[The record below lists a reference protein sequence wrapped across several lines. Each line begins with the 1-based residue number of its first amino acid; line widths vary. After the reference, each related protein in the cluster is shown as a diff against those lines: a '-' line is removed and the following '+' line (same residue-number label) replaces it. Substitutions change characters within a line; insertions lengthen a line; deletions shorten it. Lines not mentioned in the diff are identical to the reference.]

1 VVQEL
6 EMVVETEKEDQEDQV
21 VETDLLEQERIMVDQ
36 ELVLQDKEIQETL
49 IIVDTVAEVAEKSA
63 VDQEPLKMV
72 AQEDLQVFQDLQ

>member
-6 EMVVETEKEDQEDQV
+6 EIQAETEKEDQEDQV
-21 VETDLLEQERIMVDQ
+21 VETDLLEQERILVDQ
-36 ELVLQDKEIQETL
+36 EVELQDKEIQETL
-49 IIVDTVAEVAEKSA
+49 ITVDMVAAVEEKLA

>member
-1 VVQEL
+1 
-6 EMVVETEKEDQEDQV
+6 MVVETEKEDQEDQV

-36 ELVLQDKEIQETL
+36 ELELQDKEIQETL

>member
-6 EMVVETEKEDQEDQV
+6 EIMAETEKEDQEDQV
-21 VETDLLEQERIMVDQ
+21 VETDLLEQERILVDQ
-36 ELVLQDKEIQETL
+36 EVELQDKEIQETL
-49 IIVDTVAEVAEKSA
+49 ITVDMVAAVEEKLA